1 MPAALDNFPSKKIKI
16 LAFEV
21 TTIKEERYQW
31 GTSTLNMILQ
41 ILGNTTIPKM
51 LIQLNLRKYQESTIK
66 SSIHLSEIAKSKG
79 LRLV

>member
-31 GTSTLNMILQ
+31 GTSNLND
-41 ILGNTTIPKM
+41 
-51 LIQLNLRKYQESTIK
+51 
-66 SSIHLSEIAKSKG
+66 IANIGKHYNS
-79 LRLV
+79 